1 MCHLE
6 VAPESQWVTDHDMSG
21 FGVSCRPYT
30 HEELVAL
37 NWSDLR
43 ALLRL
48 GRLIPIP

>member
-1 MCHLE
+1 VCHLE
-6 VAPESQWVTDHDMSG
+6 VAPESAWVTDHDMSG

-37 NWSDLR
+37 NWRDLR

-48 GRLIPIP
+48 GDLLPIP

>member
-1 MCHLE
+1 LCHLDL
-6 VAPESQWVTDHDMSG
+6 APESVWVTDHDMSG
-21 FGVSCRPYT
+21 FGVTCREYT

-37 NWSDLR
+37 NWSDFK